1 MIVAF
6 TREILEEEK
15 LMLRERILKD
25 VHFLSLF

>member
-15 LMLRERILKD
+15 AMLRERILKD
-25 VHFLSLF
+25 VHFLCLF

>member
-1 MIVAF
+1 MIVPF

-15 LMLRERILKD
+15 PMLRERILKD